1 MPRLALAL
9 PLFMSVCALAGRAAA
24 GPQETIDLAG
34 EWRYLPYD
42 GEGNMAAESVDDSGW
57 PTMPLPS
64 SWYLMGSK
72 SYPAKAR
79 AAARLIAPGSPAD
92 LPPPPKDVGFDY
104 EGTVWFRKTI
114 SWGGAAAPGVP
125 VLDLDMVDYYAEV
138 FVNGASVGKHEGYFQ
153 RWSVDVSSALRKGKN
168 LIAVKVSAP
177 ALAFDL
183 AQQFPVSW
191 PKQQNEIKGVF
202 GYHDTRPGAT

>member
-1 MPRLALAL
+1 MLRPAVALSILVSVVSLA
-9 PLFMSVCALAGRAAA
+9 PPSAAA
-24 GPQETIDLAG
+24 PPRTVNLAG

-42 GEGNMAAESVDDSGW
+42 GEGNMGAEAIDDAGW
-57 PTMPLPS
+57 PTMALPT
-64 SWYLMGSK
+64 SWYLMGGK

-79 AAARLIAPGSPAD
+79 ATARLMDAGSPAD
-92 LPPPPKDVGFDY
+92 LPAPPKDVGFDY
-104 EGTVWFRKTI
+104 EGTVWFRKAIT
-114 SWGGAAAPGVP
+114 WDGAPGVT

-183 AQQFPVSW
+183 AQQFPISW
-191 PKQQNEIKGVF
+191 PKQQNQIKGVF
-202 GYHDTRPGAT
+202 GY